1 MAKKL
6 NSLEYSETRFKDQI
20 LSGKKRLTNRHLN
33 QRKITAIYKKK
44 EIEHTQDN
52 KAFATSEPYKIYHS
66 KITKR
71 GPLVKIGN
79 MWTRIG
85 KIAFA
90 HLDGFET
97 YEEMYEWLEKNY
109 NEPPD
114 KADWMTITWK
124 PGTVKQTKLS
134 GKIGE
139 LKIG

>member
-20 LSGKKRLTNRHLN
+20 LSGRKRITNRHYD

-66 KITKR
+66 KITKT
-71 GPLVKIGN
+71 GPQVKFGN
-79 MWTRIG
+79 MWTIVG
-85 KIAFA
+85 KTTFA
-90 HLDGFET
+90 HLDGFDT
-97 YEEMYEWLEKNY
+97 YEEMYEYLETTY

-114 KADWMTITWK
+114 KADWMTIAWNACS
-124 PGTVKQTKLS
+124 VKQIELS
-134 GKIGE
+134 EKIGE